1 MGLVPAVVTR
11 SVSRTGLKA
20 KSASPHIFFGVG
32 IVSMVTSTVLA
43 CRATLKL
50 ESTLDEIQ
58 TDVDHTRL
66 ANNGGRELTKAYLRA
81 GGKLAK
87 LYGPSATFGVV
98 GIASLSGSHVQ
109 LTRRNTALMSAYAG
123 LQQAFEAYKARTA
136 EQVGEE
142 RELDIRHGLE
152 QQKGV
157 GRVGDPLNLSQYAR
171 FFDELNPEWE
181 KDNET
186 NRMFLECQLQ
196 YFNYRLQSRGHVFL
210 NEVYERLGFEHT
222 REGALVGWI
231 WQGEGDDYISFGL
244 HDVRNSRFLNGT
256 ERSVLLDFNVDGL
269 IYDKI

>member
-1 MGLVPAVVTR
+1 MSLVPAVVSR
-11 SVSRTGLKA
+11 SVARTGLKA
-20 KSASPHIFFGVG
+20 KSASPHIFFGAG

-50 ESTLDEIQ
+50 EEKLTDIQFDFDEA
-58 TDVDHTRL
+58 RRSENSGKAL
-66 ANNGGRELTKAYLRA
+66 SKAYLRA
-81 GGKLAK
+81 GGKLGR
-87 LYGPSATFGVV
+87 LYGPSAGV
-98 GIASLSGSHVQ
+98 GILGIGLLSGSHVQ

-136 EQVGEE
+136 EEVGEE
-142 RELDIRHGLE
+142 RELDIRHALE
-152 QQKGV
+152 KEKG
-157 GRVGDPLNLSQYAR
+157 GRVGDPLNISMYAR
-171 FFDELNPEWE
+171 FFDELNENWE

-196 YFNYRLQSRGHVFL
+196 YLNYRLQTRGHVFL
-210 NEVYERLGFEHT
+210 NEVYDRLGFEHT
-222 REGALVGWI
+222 REGAVVGWI

-256 ERSVLLDFNVDGL
+256 ERSVLLDFNVDGI